1 MNPIRFLQ
9 AAVASLG
16 AVLALGAAAP
26 VAAQPAG
33 LAQTSASSTLVG
45 TIDIG
50 STQVD
55 VTIPVSALGSL
66 RVQAIV
72 PVPGAQVSLIAPG
85 GNVVVPPNAPGLSF
99 LDGQGLTPPLPGGVF
114 ITPEVASPADG
125 NWTLRASFPASP
137 HKTIAL
143 VTVFADSPYQVGLV
157 LTGPSARVGQ
167 PVPLALLVVKQGQ
180 PVTGLAPQITV
191 RKNGAVVTTL
201 PGADS
206 GQAADFDGKAND
218 GLYSAGTTFADTGR
232 YEVVGDVTIPL
243 PGGGSVTRTATAFL
257 DVLPVNYVLGTVT
270 GTVVNGNACVARL
283 DVSTTATA
291 QLPGIYATAATLKAP
306 GGGSLVKRTS
316 STLAAPGPLAA
327 TVSFTARE
335 IRNAFTAAGVLSVD
349 PLDVVSFAGDTPQ
362 LELRR
367 GAALSFPAIALSQFC
382 TEPIEVG
389 IGATVA
395 STLRQNFIGQL
406 DFKLPLRVNTAGS
419 YQVSFKVIDAQG
431 QEVGQFGL
439 TQSLAAGANTINATV
454 LADRLQK
461 SDGPFTVDSVLVV
474 GAGTTAQAS
483 RVPVA
488 GSGFSRWQFF
498 PTITGDL
505 NGDGS
510 VNLDDA
516 NLLRSMIGQA
526 PQVPGD
532 RRNLVVDAVISIND
546 VRALTQRFCTAPNC
560 PRN

>member
-1 MNPIRFLQ
+1 MLRTMTFIVRALVLALLLPLSALHAQTGGLVNTGAMDTR
-9 AAVASLG
+9 VG
-16 AVLALGAAAP
+16 AVLPG
-26 VAAQPAG
+26 
-33 LAQTSASSTLVG
+33 
-45 TIDIG
+45 D
-50 STQVD
+50 TQVD
-55 VTIPVSALGSL
+55 VSIPVSGLNSL
-66 RVQAIV
+66 RLQAIV
-72 PVPGAQVSLIAPG
+72 PVNGARLTLLNPSGAVVLAP
-85 GNVVVPPNAPGLSF
+85 NDPSVSF
-99 LDGQGLTPPLPGGVF
+99 LDGALLPTPLPGGAF
-114 ITPEVASPADG
+114 LTPTLASPADG
-125 NWTLRASFPASP
+125 NWVLRLNFPAAAE
-137 HKTIAL
+137 KTIVL
-143 VTVFADSPYQVGLV
+143 VSVYGDSPYQVGLV
-157 LTGPSARVGQ
+157 LTGPSFRLGQ
-167 PVPLALLVVKQGQ
+167 PVPLAMLVVKQGQ

-191 RKNGAVVTTL
+191 RRNGAVVTTL

-206 GQAADFDGKAND
+206 GQAADFDGLAND
-218 GLYSAGTTFADTGR
+218 GIYSGGTTFADTGR
-232 YEVVGDVTIPL
+232 YEVEARVSIPL
-243 PGGGSVTRTATAFL
+243 PGGGSVTRTATGFL
-257 DVLPVNYVLGTVT
+257 DVVPVNYVLGTVT

-283 DVSTTATA
+283 DVATAATA

-306 GGGSLVKRTS
+306 NGSTLVKRTS
-316 STLAAPGPLAA
+316 STLGAPGPLSA
-327 TVSFTARE
+327 TVSFSARE
-335 IRNAFTAAGVLSVD
+335 IRSAFAEAGVLRID

-362 LELRR
+362 LEVRR
-367 GAALSFPAIALSQFC
+367 ANALSFPNLALSQFC

-406 DFKLPLRVNTAGS
+406 DFKLPIRVNTAGN

-439 TQSLAAGANTINATV
+439 TQALAAGGNTINATV

-474 GAGTTAQAS
+474 GGGTTAQAS

-488 GSGFSRWQFF
+488 GSNFSRWQFF

-510 VNLDDA
+510 VNIDDA
-516 NLLRSMIGQA
+516 NLLRSMIAQV

-546 VRALTQRFCTAPNC
+546 VRALTQRFCAAPNC

>member
-9 AAVASLG
+9 AAIATLG
-16 AVLALGAAAP
+16 AVLALGATAP

-33 LAQTSASSTLVG
+33 LAQAGAFATLVG
-45 TIDIG
+45 TIEIG

-55 VTIPVSALGSL
+55 VTIPVSGLTSL

-72 PVPGAQVSLIAPG
+72 PVPGAQVSLIGPG
-85 GNVVVPPNAPGLSF
+85 GNVVVPPNAPGTSF

-114 ITPEVASPADG
+114 ITPDIANPAEG

-137 HKTIAL
+137 HKTVAL
-143 VTVFADSPYQVGLV
+143 LTVFADSPYQVGMV
-157 LTGPSARVGQ
+157 LTAPSYRVGQ
-167 PVPLALLVVKQGQ
+167 PVPLAMLVLKQGL
-180 PVTGLAPQITV
+180 PITGLAPQITV

-218 GLYSAGTTFADTGR
+218 GIYSGGFTFADTGR
-232 YEVVGDVTIPL
+232 YEVVGNVTIPL
-243 PGGGSVTRTATAFL
+243 PGGGSVTRTATGFV
-257 DVLPVNYVLGTVT
+257 DVVPVNYVLGTVT

-283 DVSTTATA
+283 DVATAATA

-306 GGGSLVKRTS
+306 NGSTLVKRTS
-316 STLAAPGPLAA
+316 STLGAPGPLSA
-327 TVSFTARE
+327 TVSFSARE
-335 IRNAFTAAGVLSVD
+335 IRSAFAEAGVLRID

-362 LELRR
+362 LEVRR
-367 GAALSFPAIALSQFC
+367 ANALSFPNLALSQFC

-406 DFKLPLRVNTAGS
+406 DFKLPIRVNTAGN

-439 TQSLAAGANTINATV
+439 TQALAAGGNTINATV

-474 GAGTTAQAS
+474 GGGTTAQAS

-488 GSGFSRWQFF
+488 GSNFSRWQFF

-510 VNLDDA
+510 VNIDDA
-516 NLLRSMIGQA
+516 NLLRSMIAQV

-546 VRALTQRFCTAPNC
+546 VRALTQRFCAAPNC